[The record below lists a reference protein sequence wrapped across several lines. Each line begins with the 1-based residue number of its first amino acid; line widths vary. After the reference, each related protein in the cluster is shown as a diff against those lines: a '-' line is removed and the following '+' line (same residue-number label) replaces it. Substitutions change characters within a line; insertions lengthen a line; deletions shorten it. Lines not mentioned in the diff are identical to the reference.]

1 MRVIG
6 RLPTSLAH
14 AAGVAVG
21 GTFFVLGGRGDS
33 PNSQSDSILAVDPR
47 GGGVSPG
54 GRLPA
59 ALSDLSAAVSGGRAL
74 VAGGRDPSGAVHD
87 ELLVMRAR

>member
-1 MRVIG
+1 M
-6 RLPTSLAH
+6 
-14 AAGVAVG
+14 
-21 GTFFVLGGRGDS
+21 LGGRGDDAAG
-33 PNSQSDSILAVDPR
+33 QRDSILAVDPR
-47 GGGVSPG
+47 SGGVSPG

-59 ALSDLSAAVSGGRAL
+59 ALSDLSASVPRGRAL